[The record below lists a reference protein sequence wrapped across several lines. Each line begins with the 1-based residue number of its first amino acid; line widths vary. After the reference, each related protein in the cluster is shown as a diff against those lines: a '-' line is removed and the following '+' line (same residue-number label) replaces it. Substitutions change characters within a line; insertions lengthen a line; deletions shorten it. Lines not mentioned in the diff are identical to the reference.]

1 MYIAQGHGGR
11 LLLHTE
17 SRRGTTAVAALP
29 DRRTD
34 QLIVEELPFQYAGG
48 FQKVLVELSDALPYR
63 AFEHKQLD

>member
-11 LLLHTE
+11 LLLHAE
-17 SRRGTTAVAALP
+17 SGRGTTAVAALP